1 MRKKRRHKEKLYKER
16 LRAKIV
22 KKENERKEAK
32 LKVVQSCFILC
43 TLSYKHQELLE
54 GEPELS

>member
-1 MRKKRRHKEKLYKER
+1 MRKKRRRKEMMYKER

-32 LKVVQSCFILC
+32 LKVHP
-43 TLSYKHQELLE
+43 SYYYDL
-54 GEPELS
+54 

>member
-1 MRKKRRHKEKLYKER
+1 MRKKRRLKEKLYKER

-32 LKVVQSCFILC
+32 LKVVYLALFNISKV
-43 TLSYKHQELLE
+43 YEH
-54 GEPELS
+54 P